1 MNSAFLH
8 DGDAIEFFDTLL
20 EASTEYS
27 IIGKGLDGTILLWNE
42 GARRHYGYAA
52 EEVVGKAN
60 ADLLH
65 TPEDVAAG
73 LPLEMRQAAVADG
86 KWEGTVTRVRRDG
99 SHFPARVVLTPR
111 RNQKGEAS
119 GFLLISRD
127 ISDNVRLEQAGQAT
141 SEYMTGMS
149 HELRT
154 PLTAILGFAQLLEMN
169 GLREDQREGV
179 DHILSGARHLL
190 GLINGVLDIAA
201 IEAGRLSLSLE
212 PVAVAD
218 LIAEAV
224 DLMRPLADQQSIL
237 LSGPPQAC
245 DGHVLGDRQAI
256 RQILLNLLSNAVKYN
271 RQGGSVQLACDRVAG
286 ERMQIKVI
294 DTGFGIP
301 PESIERLFVPF
312 DRLGSEWTSI
322 QGTGLGLPLT
332 RRLAEAMG
340 GALKLVSTPG
350 QGSTFWVELAL
361 TESPVERLER
371 AEPLSERDRPVRE
384 LPPLRVLYIE
394 DNLTNLQLVEHVLR
408 FRPGV
413 KLISAMRPQLGLDLA
428 GEYHPDL
435 VLLDLDLPGMPGE
448 EVLRRLRTGSKTA
461 DVPVVIL
468 SADAKP
474 GVNARM
480 LEQGARA
487 FLSKPVDVKDLLAL
501 LDAIAAEQE
510 QAGSRSLSP

>member
-86 KWEGTVTRVRRDG
+86 KWEGTVTRVRCDG

-169 GLREDQREGV
+169 GLREDQR
-179 DHILSGARHLL
+179 
-190 GLINGVLDIAA
+190 
-201 IEAGRLSLSLE
+201 
-212 PVAVAD
+212 
-218 LIAEAV
+218 EAV

-435 VLLDLDLPGMPGE
+435 VLLDLDLPGMPSE

-510 QAGSRSLSP
+510 RAGSRSLSP

>member
-256 RQILLNLLSNAVKYN
+256 RQISRFSRICLIAWRSA
-271 RQGGSVQLACDRVAG
+271 
-286 ERMQIKVI
+286 
-294 DTGFGIP
+294 
-301 PESIERLFVPF
+301 
-312 DRLGSEWTSI
+312 TS
-322 QGTGLGLPLT
+322 
-332 RRLAEAMG
+332 
-340 GALKLVSTPG
+340 
-350 QGSTFWVELAL
+350 W
-361 TESPVERLER
+361 
-371 AEPLSERDRPVRE
+371 
-384 LPPLRVLYIE
+384 
-394 DNLTNLQLVEHVLR
+394 
-408 FRPGV
+408 
-413 KLISAMRPQLGLDLA
+413 
-428 GEYHPDL
+428 
-435 VLLDLDLPGMPGE
+435 
-448 EVLRRLRTGSKTA
+448 
-461 DVPVVIL
+461 
-468 SADAKP
+468 
-474 GVNARM
+474 
-480 LEQGARA
+480 
-487 FLSKPVDVKDLLAL
+487 
-501 LDAIAAEQE
+501 AIAR
-510 QAGSRSLSP
+510 RSGRSC